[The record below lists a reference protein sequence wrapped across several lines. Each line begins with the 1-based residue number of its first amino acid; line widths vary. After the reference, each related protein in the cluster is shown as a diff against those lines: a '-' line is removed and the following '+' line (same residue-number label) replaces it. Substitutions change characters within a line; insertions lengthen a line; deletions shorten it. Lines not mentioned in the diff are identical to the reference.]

1 MIKVHRTGPDPQQ
14 YNSPFRQEKKKPQSF
29 KISFKYCWDK
39 QASAEGR
46 KQLKAVR
53 PVL

>member
-1 MIKVHRTGPDPQQ
+1 MIKVHRNGARSSTIQVSLQTG
-14 YNSPFRQEKKKPQSF
+14 EKEPQSF

-46 KQLKAVR
+46 KQLKVVR